1 MTCTSGYYI
10 SPTVSSNIFSLWLLL
25 TVGDQIGLLG
35 TLLHE
40 PWSGPLDLTLVHC
53 IGPGSGDARECQGGH
68 LGCPWDIYAD
78 EPGLY

>member
-1 MTCTSGYYI
+1 M
-10 SPTVSSNIFSLWLLL
+10 SP
-25 TVGDQIGLLG
+25 GLVHG
-35 TLLHE
+35 
-40 PWSGPLDLTLVHC
+40 PGPSWSGLLDLTLVHC